1 MILFRVLR
9 KIYRDLVVKEKHHIS
24 FWILLTFLP
33 TFIAARALVYLYPDI
48 FINIRGTHIHHLT
61 YGIFI
66 LAISGYLSLTAPSV
80 RLRPP
85 IAALFGIGLALS
97 FDEFGMW
104 LHLKDNY
111 WMRQSYDAML
121 IIMAILINIVYFG
134 RAWNRIFYYF
144 LRLILGRR
152 FSTT

>member
-1 MILFRVLR
+1 MIFSRLI
-9 KIYRDLVVKEKHHIS
+9 KKAYKDLVINGKQHVS

-33 TFIAARALVYLYPDI
+33 TFIFARLLVYFNPAL
-48 FINIRGTHIHHLT
+48 FINIRGTHVHHLT

-66 LAISGYLSLTAPSV
+66 LAISGYLALIAPSV
-80 RLRPP
+80 HFRPP
-85 IAALFGIGLALS
+85 IAALFGVGLALS

-121 IIMAILINIVYFG
+121 IITAVLINIVYFH
-134 RAWNRIFYYF
+134 RAWVRISQYF
-144 LRLILGRR
+144 LQLIFGR
-152 FSTT
+152 S